1 MQAGYPFYS
10 CSSSA
15 FASDQGFGS
24 EAWAADLICGKE
36 TDIFPEPMQKALTG
50 FTSEGRNLLISG
62 AYIGTAEKD
71 FAEKVLGYKTVSLH
85 PCRKP
90 EVRTAI
96 NMKILMKPGRTFSFR
111 NHPHHEMYSVEN
123 PSGIA
128 PSAASGSTIFR
139 YSDSGTGAGICHD
152 GKGYRTVCLGFPIE
166 ILETDE
172 QRQYIISTTLD
183 FFER

>member
-1 MQAGYPFYS
+1 MVF
-10 CSSSA
+10 
-15 FASDQGFGS
+15 F
-24 EAWAADLICGKE
+24 
-36 TDIFPEPMQKALTG
+36 
-50 FTSEGRNLLISG
+50 
-62 AYIGTAEKD
+62 
-71 FAEKVLGYKTVSLH
+71 
-85 PCRKP
+85 
-90 EVRTAI
+90 EVRLFSAILDTTTAS
-96 NMKILMKPGRTFSFR
+96 IL
-111 NHPHHEMYSVEN
+111 V